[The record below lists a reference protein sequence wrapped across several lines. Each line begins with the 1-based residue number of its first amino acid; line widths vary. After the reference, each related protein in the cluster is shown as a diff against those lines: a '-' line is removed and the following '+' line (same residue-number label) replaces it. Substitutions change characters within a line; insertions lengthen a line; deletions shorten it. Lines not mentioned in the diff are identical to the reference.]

1 MQPIN
6 LQITFADGSTAV
18 VSTTAADFIAF
29 EAHFDRSIAILSTDA
44 RLTYMFYLAYSAQLR
59 TGATEKTFD
68 EWVTNV
74 TMIGEPENPKES
86 KA

>member
-1 MQPIN
+1 MNPIN
-6 LQITFADGSTAV
+6 LQIQYVDGSSAV

-29 EAHFDRSIAILSTDA
+29 EAHFDKSIAILSTDA
-44 RLTYMFYLAYSAQLR
+44 RLTYMFYLAYSALLR
-59 TGATEKTFD
+59 TGETEKTFD
-68 EWVTNV
+68 EWVSNV